1 MNFRCFILLLL
12 LICFI
17 AAPPVAGAD
26 QLPPQPT
33 GPVNPEEVEAFLDE
47 IMPANIALYNVP
59 GATVAVVKNGELVI
73 AKGYGYSD
81 IEKRVPV
88 DPDHT
93 LFRIGS
99 ITKLFTWTAVMK
111 LQSEGRIDLDTDV
124 NQYLKDFQIPDTY
137 PGEPITMRHLMTHTA
152 GFEEY
157 NWFMAVEDVESLIP
171 FRDYCAGY
179 MPARVNPPGKVSS
192 YSNYGTTLAAVIVED
207 VTGIP
212 FEEYLHD
219 LILSPLR
226 MDSTS
231 IREDLPPDKAER
243 LSKGYVFGPK
253 NQAIHDDIYNI
264 GPAGSISSTAPDMAK
279 FLAMHMQGGSLDE
292 LSILPRKTAELMHAE
307 AFTNDPRGSG
317 MCLGFYEMHVNN
329 RRLIGHGG
337 DTNTFHS
344 LLIFIPEEQAGFFVS
359 YNSVGGGAARNE
371 LLRAFMDHYYPAEE
385 VAIPDPDPL
394 NTAFLEKYTGTYE
407 TNRRNRAHFEKYVTK
422 RSPVVIS
429 VSNNGTLL
437 LEYPG
442 NAQEYYMIEEDI
454 FALPDGD
461 PQCTGNLIFHPGSSG
476 KPDFFILQNVPMLT
490 FERLAWYDTPSFLEN
505 LKNVAGIILAT
516 VLIWPLL
523 ATFRWAYTIPEEAM
537 PRFARIARWIAGL
550 SALSLLGFV
559 LVLLPTIIDNETLV
573 SSYLISPGPPVEFT
587 IALIVPVLSLLL
599 TLLTVGL
606 TAIAWKEGY
615 WNRLHRIH
623 YTVVAAAA
631 VAMLWWIVSWN
642 LWVFSL

>member
-1 MNFRCFILLLL
+1 MDYRGYFLLLL

-26 QLPPQPT
+26 QLPVQPT
-33 GPVNPEEVEAFLDE
+33 GPVDPEEVEAFLDE
-47 IMPANIALYNVP
+47 IMPANLALYNVP
-59 GATVAVVKNGELVI
+59 GATVAVVKDGELVI

-81 IEKRVPV
+81 IDKRVPV
-88 DPDHT
+88 NPEHT

-157 NWFMAVEDVESLIP
+157 NWFMAVDTVDDMIP

-192 YSNYGTTLAAVIVED
+192 YSNYGTTLAAVVVED
-207 VTGIP
+207 VTDIP
-212 FEEYLHD
+212 YEEYLD
-219 LILSPLR
+219 DQILSPLR
-226 MDSTS
+226 MDNTN
-231 IREDLPPDKAER
+231 ILEDLPPEDAAN
-243 LSKGYVFGPK
+243 LSKGYIFSKK

-264 GPAGSISSTAPDMAK
+264 GPAGTISSTAPDMAT
-279 FLAMHMQGGSLDE
+279 FLAMHMKGGSLDDIT
-292 LSILPRKTAELMHAE
+292 ILPRETAELMHAE

-344 LLIFIPEEQAGFFVS
+344 LLIFMPTEQAGFFVS

-371 LLRAFMDHYYPAEE
+371 LLRAFMDHYYPTEE
-385 VAIPDPDPL
+385 GVIPKPDPS
-394 NTAFLEKYTGTYE
+394 NSAYLEKYTGTYE
-407 TNRRNRAHFEKYVTK
+407 TNRRNMAHFEKYVAK

-429 VSNNGTLL
+429 VSSNGTLL
-437 LEYPG
+437 LEHPG

-454 FALPDGD
+454 FTLPDGD
-461 PQCTGNLIFHPGSSG
+461 PQCTGNLIFHLGSSG
-476 KPDFFILQNVPMLT
+476 KPEFFVLQNVPILT
-490 FERLAWYDTPSFLEN
+490 FARLAWYDTPSFLKN
-505 LKNVAGIILAT
+505 VKNVAGIILAT

-523 ATFRWAYTIPEEAM
+523 AAFRRAYDIPEQAM
-537 PRFARIARWIAGL
+537 PRPARIARWIAGA

-573 SSYLISPGPPVEFT
+573 SSYLISPVPPVEFT
-587 IALIVPVLSLLL
+587 IALTVPVLSLLL
-599 TLLTVGL
+599 TLLTVGFA
-606 TAIAWKEGY
+606 AIAWKEGY

-631 VAMLWWIVSWN
+631 VAMLWWMISWN

>member
-1 MNFRCFILLLL
+1 MNYRWFFPFLLM
-12 LICFI
+12 ICII
-17 AAPPVAGAD
+17 AAPAVAAAD
-26 QLPPQPT
+26 ERSVQPT
-33 GPVNPEEVEAFLDE
+33 GPVDPEEVEAFLDL
-47 IMPANIALYNVP
+47 IMPANLARCNVP
-59 GATVAVVKNGELVI
+59 GATVAVVKDGELVI
-73 AKGYGYSD
+73 TKGYGYSD
-81 IEKRVPV
+81 IEKRAPV
-88 DPDHT
+88 DPDQT

-99 ITKLFTWTAVMK
+99 ITKLFTWTAVMQ

-157 NWFMAVEDVESLIP
+157 IWFMAVDDVDNLIS

-192 YSNYGTTLAAVIVED
+192 YSNYGTTLAAVVVED
-207 VTGIP
+207 VSGIP
-212 FEEYLHD
+212 FEVYIKD
-219 LILSPLR
+219 NILSPLR

-231 IREDLPPDKAER
+231 IREDLPPEKAER
-243 LSKGYVFGPK
+243 LSKGYVFSQK
-253 NQAIHDDIYNI
+253 NQAIQDDIYNI
-264 GPAGSISSTAPDMAK
+264 GPAGTISSTAPDMAT
-279 FLAMHMQGGSLDE
+279 FLAMHMKGGSLNDVT
-292 LSILPRKTAELMHAE
+292 ILPRETADLMHAE
-307 AFTNDPRGSG
+307 SFTNDPRGSG

-344 LLIFIPEEQAGFFVS
+344 LLIFIPTEQAGFFVS

-371 LLRAFMDHYYPAEE
+371 LLRAFMDHYYPTEE
-385 VAIPDPDPL
+385 IAIPDPDPS
-394 NTAFLEKYTGTYE
+394 NTGYLEKYAGTYE
-407 TNRRNRAHFEKYVTK
+407 TNRRNMAHFEKYIAK

-429 VSNNGTLL
+429 VSNDGTLL
-437 LEYPG
+437 LEHPG
-442 NAQEYYMIEEDI
+442 DAQEYYMIEEDI

-461 PQCTGNLIFHPGSSG
+461 PQCTGNLIFHLGSAG
-476 KPDFFILQNVPMLT
+476 KPEFFVLQNVPVLT

-505 LKNVAGIILAT
+505 VKNVAGIILAT
-516 VLIWPLL
+516 VLLWPLL
-523 ATFRWAYTIPEEAM
+523 AAFRRVHGMPEEAR
-537 PRFARIARWIAGL
+537 PRPARIARWIAGA

-573 SSYLISPGPPVEFT
+573 SSYLVSPYPPVEFT
-587 IALIVPVLSLLL
+587 LALSVPVLSLLL
-599 TLLTVGL
+599 TLLTVGFA
-606 TAIAWKEGY
+606 AIAWREGY

-623 YTVVAAAA
+623 YTVVAVAA
-631 VAMLWWIVSWN
+631 VAMLWWIISWN

>member
-1 MNFRCFILLLL
+1 MDFRGHFLLLL

-17 AAPPVAGAD
+17 TALPVAGSD
-26 QLPPQPT
+26 QLPVQPP
-33 GPVNPEEVEAFLDE
+33 GPLDPEEVEAFLDE
-47 IMPANIALYNVP
+47 IMPANLALYNVP
-59 GATVAVVKNGELVI
+59 GATVAVVKDGELVI
-73 AKGYGYSD
+73 VKGYGYSD

-88 DPDHT
+88 DADNT

-157 NWFMAVEDVESLIP
+157 IWFMAVDNVDNMIS

-192 YSNYGTTLAAVIVED
+192 YSNYGTTLAAVIIED
-207 VTGIP
+207 VTGVP
-212 FEEYLHD
+212 FEVYIND
-219 LILSPLR
+219 NILSPLR
-226 MDSTS
+226 MKSTS
-231 IREDLPPDKAER
+231 TGEDLPPERAER
-243 LSKGYVFGPK
+243 LSKGYVFSRK

-264 GPAGSISSTAPDMAK
+264 GPAGTISSTAPDMAA
-279 FLAMHMQGGSLDE
+279 FLAMHMKGGSLDDVT
-292 LSILPRKTAELMHAE
+292 ILPRDTAELMHAE
-307 AFTNDPRGSG
+307 SFTNDPRGSG

-344 LLIFIPEEQAGFFVS
+344 LLIFMPTEQAGFFVS

-394 NTAFLEKYTGTYE
+394 NTAYLEKYTGTYE
-407 TNRRNRAHFEKYVTK
+407 TNRRNMAHFEKYVAK
-422 RSPVVIS
+422 RSPIVIS
-429 VSNNGTLL
+429 VSSNGTLL
-437 LEYPG
+437 LEHPG

-461 PQCTGNLIFHPGSSG
+461 PQCTGNLIFHLGSAG
-476 KPDFFILQNVPMLT
+476 RPEFFVLQNVPILT
-490 FERLAWYDTPSFLEN
+490 FERLAWHDTPSFLEN
-505 LKNVAGIILAT
+505 VKNVAGIILAT

-523 ATFRWAYTIPEEAM
+523 AAFRRAYAIPEKAM
-537 PRFARIARWIAGL
+537 PRHARIARWIAGA
-550 SALSLLGFV
+550 SAFSLLGFV
-559 LVLLPTIIDNETLV
+559 LVLLPEIIDNETLV
-573 SSYLISPGPPVEFT
+573 STYLISPVPPVEFT
-587 IALIVPVLSLLL
+587 LALIVPVLSLLL
-599 TLLTVGL
+599 TLLTVGFA
-606 TAIAWKEGY
+606 AIAWKEGY

-631 VAMLWWIVSWN
+631 VAMLWWINSWN
-642 LWVFSL
+642 LWVFCL

>member
-1 MNFRCFILLLL
+1 MDFRGHFLLLL

-17 AAPPVAGAD
+17 TALPVAGSD
-26 QLPPQPT
+26 QLPVQPP
-33 GPVNPEEVEAFLDE
+33 GPLDPEEVEAFLDE
-47 IMPANIALYNVP
+47 IMPANLALYNVP
-59 GATVAVVKNGELVI
+59 GATVAVVKDGKLVI
-73 AKGYGYSD
+73 VKGYGYSD

-88 DPDHT
+88 DADNT

-157 NWFMAVEDVESLIP
+157 IWFMAVDNVDNLIS

-192 YSNYGTTLAAVIVED
+192 YSNYGTTLAAVIIED
-207 VTGIP
+207 VTGVP
-212 FEEYLHD
+212 FEVYIND
-219 LILSPLR
+219 TILSPLR
-226 MDSTS
+226 MESTS
-231 IREDLPPDKAER
+231 TGEDLPPERAER
-243 LSKGYVFGPK
+243 LSKGYVFSRK

-264 GPAGSISSTAPDMAK
+264 GPAGTISSTAPDMAA
-279 FLAMHMQGGSLDE
+279 FLAMHMKGGSLDDVT
-292 LSILPRKTAELMHAE
+292 ILPRDTAGLMHAE
-307 AFTNDPRGSG
+307 SFTNDPRGSG

-344 LLIFIPEEQAGFFVS
+344 LLLFMPTEQAGFFVS

-385 VAIPDPDPL
+385 VAIPKPDPL
-394 NTAFLEKYTGTYE
+394 NTAYLEKYMGTYE
-407 TNRRNRAHFEKYVTK
+407 TNRRNMAHFEKYVAK
-422 RSPVVIS
+422 RSPIVIS
-429 VSNNGTLL
+429 VSSNGTLL
-437 LEYPG
+437 LEHPG

-461 PQCTGNLIFHPGSSG
+461 PQCTGNLIFHLGSAG
-476 KPDFFILQNVPMLT
+476 KPEFFVLQNVPILT

-505 LKNVAGIILAT
+505 VKNVAGIILAT

-523 ATFRWAYTIPEEAM
+523 AAFRRAYAIPEKAM
-537 PRFARIARWIAGL
+537 PRHARIARWIAGA
-550 SALSLLGFV
+550 SAFSLLGFV
-559 LVLLPTIIDNETLV
+559 LVLLPEIIDNETLV
-573 SSYLISPGPPVEFT
+573 STYLISPVPPVEFT
-587 IALIVPVLSLLL
+587 LALIVPVLSLLL
-599 TLLTVGL
+599 TLLTVGFA
-606 TAIAWKEGY
+606 AIAWKEGY

-631 VAMLWWIVSWN
+631 VAMLWWINSWN
-642 LWVFSL
+642 LWVFCL

>member
-1 MNFRCFILLLL
+1 MDYRGFFLLLL

-26 QLPPQPT
+26 QLPVQPT
-33 GPVNPEEVEAFLDE
+33 GPLDPVEVEAFLDE
-47 IMPANIALYNVP
+47 IIPANLALYNVP
-59 GATVAVVKNGELVI
+59 GATVAVVKDGELVI

-88 DPDHT
+88 NPEHT
-93 LFRIGS
+93 IFRIGS

-111 LQSEGRIDLDTDV
+111 LHSEGRIDLDTDV

-157 NWFMAVEDVESLIP
+157 NWFMAVDTVDNMIP

-192 YSNYGTTLAAVIVED
+192 YSNYGTTLAAVVVED
-207 VTGIP
+207 ITGIP
-212 FEEYLHD
+212 FEEY
-219 LILSPLR
+219 INGTIISPLR

-231 IREDLPPDKAER
+231 IREDLPLEDAAN
-243 LSKGYVFGPK
+243 LSKGYVFSKK

-264 GPAGSISSTAPDMAK
+264 GPAGTISSTAPDMAT
-279 FLAMHMQGGSLDE
+279 FLAMHMKGGNLDDVT
-292 LSILPRKTAELMHAE
+292 ILPSETAELMHAE

-344 LLIFIPEEQAGFFVS
+344 LLIFMPTEQAGFFVS

-385 VAIPDPDPL
+385 VAIPKPDPSSG
-394 NTAFLEKYTGTYE
+394 AYLEKYTGTYE
-407 TNRRNRAHFEKYVTK
+407 TNRRNMAHFEKYVAK

-429 VSNNGTLL
+429 VSSNGTLL
-437 LEYPG
+437 LEHPG

-461 PQCTGNLIFHPGSSG
+461 PQCTGNLIFHFGSSG
-476 KPDFFILQNVPMLT
+476 KPEFFILQNVPILT
-490 FERLAWYDTPSFLEN
+490 FARLAWYDTPSFLEN
-505 LKNVAGIILAT
+505 VKNIAGIILAT

-523 ATFRWAYTIPEEAM
+523 AAFRRAYTIPEQAM
-537 PRFARIARWIAGL
+537 PRPARVARWIAGA

-573 SSYLISPGPPVEFT
+573 SSYLISPDPPVEFT

-599 TLLTVGL
+599 TLLTVGF
-606 TAIAWKEGY
+606 TTIAWKEGY

-631 VAMLWWIVSWN
+631 VAMLWWINSWN
-642 LWVFSL
+642 LWVFCL